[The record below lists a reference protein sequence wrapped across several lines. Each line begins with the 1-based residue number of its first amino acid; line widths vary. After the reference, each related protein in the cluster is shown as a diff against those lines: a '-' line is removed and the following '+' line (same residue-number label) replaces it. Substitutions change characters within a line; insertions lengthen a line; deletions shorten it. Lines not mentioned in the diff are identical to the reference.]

1 MIIQQNKSL
10 KNFNSFGV
18 QCFAENFINI
28 KKDDDIKES
37 KLNLYV
43 ESFIESLNTIE

>member
-28 KKDDDIKES
+28 KKDDDIKE
-37 KLNLYV
+37 LYR
-43 ESFIESLNTIE
+43 I